1 MTLSNTYTYIEKKRK
16 KKVVFLAESVRE
28 SMNSVTLRWC
38 EREDIAMRG
47 LGIRHRITGCYLTA
61 YSLAQCVRDAKDS
74 QSHFERT
81 DRTERTGR
89 TERSDTCVVTDVG
102 RAFACTGRSVSA

>member
-1 MTLSNTYTYIEKKRK
+1 MTLSNTYIEKNE
-16 KKVVFLAESVRE
+16 KKVLFLAASVRE

-74 QSHFERT
+74 QSHFEKT
-81 DRTERTGR
+81 DCTYRTEP
-89 TERSDTCVVTDVG
+89 EDTCVVTDIG
-102 RAFACTGRSVSA
+102 CTFASTGYLVSA